1 MDRGLLWCSSGVVP
15 VRSGGDNVDIF
26 EELNLIGQA
35 PAFREALSLLARY
48 AGCPA
53 TVLISGETGTGKE
66 LAARAIHY
74 LGPRRNRPFI
84 PINCGALPDSLV
96 ENELFG
102 HSKGAFTDGR
112 EATRG
117 LVGEAEGGTLF
128 LDEVEALSAKAQ
140 VSLLRFLQD
149 GFFRPLGARQPIKA
163 DVRVVA
169 ATNLELG
176 DMVAAGDFRSD
187 LMYRLQV
194 ATVRMPTL
202 RERREDIPLL
212 AAHFLQRF
220 CRQYG
225 AGQKTLA
232 DASLGRLTGYRWPGN
247 VRELENVMH
256 RSFILSDTPLV
267 RLQPEF
273 GATASVGES
282 AAPCQVCYDLGFR
295 RAKERIIEDF
305 ERRFVCWALS
315 ESHGNVSEAARRC
328 DKERRTFGRL
338 IKKYGID
345 RSDYL

>member
-1 MDRGLLWCSSGVVP
+1 ME
-15 VRSGGDNVDIF
+15 IF
-26 EELNLIGQA
+26 EELNLIGEA
-35 PAFREALSLLARY
+35 PAFREALSLIARY
-48 AGCPA
+48 ADCPA

-112 EATRG
+112 ESTRG
-117 LVGEAEGGTLF
+117 LVGDAEGGTLF
-128 LDEVEALSAKAQ
+128 LDEVEALSPKAQ

-163 DVRVVA
+163 DVRVIA

-176 DMVAAGDFRSD
+176 EIVAAGEFRSD

-202 RERREDIPLL
+202 RERREDIPRL

-220 CRQYG
+220 SRQYG
-225 AGQKTLA
+225 AGAKMLA
-232 DASLGRLTGYRWPGN
+232 EASVPRLTTYGWPGN

-256 RSFILSDTPLV
+256 RSFILSDTHLV
-267 RLQPEF
+267 RVQPEF
-273 GATASVGES
+273 GSSPSTGSTLE
-282 AAPCQVCYDLGFR
+282 AACSVCYDLGFR
-295 RAKERIIEDF
+295 RAKERVIEEF
-305 ERRFVCWALS
+305 ERSFVRWALS
-315 ESHGNVSEAARRC
+315 ESRGNVSEAARRC

-345 RSDYL
+345 RLEYL